1 MIELFQPTLYNTT
14 TGVYVSYDD
23 VPSFALKGG
32 FIHTA
37 GLGGF
42 AMWEAGGDLND
53 ALLNSIRKSL
63 GWAIFWMTVAHRYL
77 ACGSECDPEWW
88 TQYGI

>member
-1 MIELFQPTLYNTT
+1 MQ
-14 TGVYVSYDD
+14 SY
-23 VPSFALKGG
+23 ALKGG

-53 ALLNSIRKSL
+53 VLLNSIRKSL
-63 GWAIFWMTVAHRYL
+63 IWAIFWVTVAYAGL
-77 ACGSECDPEWW
+77 ACG
-88 TQYGI
+88 Q